1 MTEDFI
7 QKLMV
12 SKAIMDKHR
21 EMPRGQNSGTFP
33 MEVNDSKIN
42 VPELYNPEPINA
54 SYNIPQ
60 EFMGVASQS
69 SSITKAPIVTED
81 KIKNSKLPDAIKQLM
96 IKHPIKQPDSY
107 SATISDDIIEK
118 ASRLMGENKKI
129 LQSSNK
135 QTSKPSQSQSND
147 LRKIVREEL
156 EKILTENGIIAES
169 ESKSNEVF
177 QFKVGKHIFEGKI
190 TKVKKLS

>member
-12 SKAIMDKHR
+12 SKAIMDKHK
-21 EMPRGQNSGTFP
+21 EIPRGQNGGTLP
-33 MEVNDSKIN
+33 IEVNESRIN
-42 VPELYNPEPINA
+42 VPELYNPEPVNA

-60 EFMGVASQS
+60 EFMGTASPS

-107 SATISDDIIEK
+107 SPTISNDIIEK

-129 LQSSNK
+129 VQSSNT
-135 QTSKPSQSQSND
+135 QTSKPSQTQSNE

-169 ESKSNEVF
+169 ENKSNELF